1 MGIDGLSMANLG
13 LHKEV
18 TSAQMANQAEQLAG
32 KGLEFK
38 IKDIGELSKEK
49 GVERKEDGSSQGG
62 GSFEENLKE
71 DEQNDFKE
79 KFDEKRFK
87 TEDAKE
93 FSVRINPKTEM
104 VELFNN
110 KESKIIETI
119 SASDLMQ
126 LISKLDSA
134 SGIIVNRKI

>member
-1 MGIDGLSMANLG
+1 MGKLG
-13 LHKEV
+13 LHKES
-18 TSAQMANQAEQLAG
+18 TSAQMSIQAEQLAT
-32 KGLEFK
+32 KGVEFK
-38 IKDIGELSKEK
+38 IKDIVELKKEK
-49 GVERKEDGSSQGG
+49 GVQRKEDESSQGG
-62 GSFEENLKE
+62 GTFEENFNE
-71 DEQNDFKE
+71 DEERTFSK
-79 KFDEKRFK
+79 KFDEKMFK

-110 KESKIIETI
+110 KEGKIIETI
-119 SASDLMQ
+119 SATDLMQ